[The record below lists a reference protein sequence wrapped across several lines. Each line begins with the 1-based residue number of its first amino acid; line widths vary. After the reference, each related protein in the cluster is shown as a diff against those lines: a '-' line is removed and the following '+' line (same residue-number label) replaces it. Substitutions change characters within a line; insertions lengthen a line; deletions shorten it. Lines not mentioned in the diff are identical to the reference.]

1 MKKIIY
7 PPKSTWSELLNR
19 NLESHASLEKAVSTI
34 LRAIRRSG
42 DKALHRFVSKYDKV
56 HLDNFLVTPEEYE
69 EAMPF
74 ISNDLKSAIR
84 TAKYNIAQFHMQQ
97 KESIKKVETTE
108 GVVAWQKSIPIE
120 KVGLYIPSRNAHIF
134 STIMMLGI
142 PANIAGCEEIILC
155 SAPDEN
161 GKLDP
166 ITLYTAQLLNIRKVY
181 KIGGV
186 QAIGAMAYGTES
198 IPKVDKIFGPS
209 NQYVT
214 AAKQLVGK
222 NDVAIDLPAGPTEM
236 IVLADETCNPK
247 FVAADLL
254 ANAEQM
260 NHSQSIAITNSEELL
275 DQILT
280 ELEIQLESSDRKE
293 IAQKSLEKGGK
304 GIVFHNS
311 KQALEFINAF
321 APENLMLCTKDAE
334 KLGEQVKAAGSVYL
348 GNYSTET
355 AGNYASGPNSTLPTG
370 GYARAYS
377 GVSVDSFVKKVNF
390 QNVSAEGLKRLGNDL
405 KIMANAEELTGRAK
419 AVEVRL
425 ESLKPKP
432 KIETE
437 EKILEEEPQEQETT
451 E

>member
-1 MKKIIY
+1 MKKIIH

-19 NLESHASLEKAVSTI
+19 NLESHESLEKAVRPI

-42 DKALHRFVSKYDKV
+42 DKALKRFVFKYDKV
-56 HLDNFLVTPEEYE
+56 RLENFLVSPEEYE

-74 ISNDLKSAIR
+74 ISKDLKSAIR

-97 KESIKKVETTE
+97 KESIKKVETVE
-108 GVVAWQKSIPIE
+108 GVVCWQKSIPIE

-155 SAPDEN
+155 SAPDEH

-166 ITLYTAQLLNIRKVY
+166 ITLYTAQLLNITKVY

-186 QAIGAMAYGTES
+186 QAIAAMAYGTES

-222 NDVAIDLPAGPTEM
+222 NNVAIDLPAGPTEM

-254 ANAEQM
+254 ANAELM
-260 NHSQSIAITNSEELL
+260 NDSQSIVITYSEELL
-275 DQILT
+275 DSILT

-293 IAQKSLEKGGK
+293 IAQKSLVQGGK
-304 GIVFHNS
+304 GIVFHND
-311 KQALEFINAF
+311 KQAIEFINAF
-321 APENLMLCTKDAE
+321 APENLIIATQDAE

-348 GNYSTET
+348 GNFSTET
-355 AGNYASGPNSTLPTG
+355 AGNYATGPNSTLPTG

-390 QNVSAEGLKRLGNDL
+390 QNVSAKGLKRLGNDL

-425 ESLKPKP
+425 ESMKTPKP
-432 KIETE
+432 KVESK
-437 EKILEEEPQEQETT
+437 EKEQQEEPQEAT